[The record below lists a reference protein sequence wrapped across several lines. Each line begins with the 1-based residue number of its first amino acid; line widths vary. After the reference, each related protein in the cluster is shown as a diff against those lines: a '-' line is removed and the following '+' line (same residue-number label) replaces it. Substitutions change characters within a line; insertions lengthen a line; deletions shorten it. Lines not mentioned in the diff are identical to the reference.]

1 MTAEAVHDISD
12 LMTGDLIAVRP
23 SDRAGRALDILLQ
36 SGLHA
41 LPIIDDEGAAVGIVT
56 TADLVAVDP
65 DLRLGERFYGPP
77 ITLDRTALV
86 SEAATVMRR
95 EYVHH
100 IIVTD
105 DETAVGMLSSHD
117 LLRVLERTE

>member
-1 MTAEAVHDISD
+1 MTAETMHDISD
-12 LMTGDLIAVRP
+12 LMTGDLIAIRP

-41 LPIIDDEGAAVGIVT
+41 LPIIDDEGAPVGIVT
-56 TADLVAVDP
+56 TADLVPIDP
-65 DLRLGERFYGPP
+65 DLPVGERFYGPP
-77 ITLDRTALV
+77 ITLDRTALI

-95 EYVHH
+95 EFVHH

-105 DETAVGMLSSHD
+105 DQTAVGMLSSHD
-117 LLRVLERTE
+117 LLRVIEQTE